1 MEQTYMVDGPLE
13 VSVRFGSGHM
23 HVRRADVGTAQVQV
37 RPLDPAHESS
47 VRLAAGAEVHL
58 DGSLLTVSVPD
69 QGRLFRRGEVVIALQ
84 LPADSRVAVKAGMAA
99 VAVRDGVHGL
109 DAKIGAGSVD
119 VDRAAELNVKAGQV
133 DVVVGRAG
141 SLAVSSGQGT
151 LRAGEVEHAAFKSGA
166 GDVEIGHSTGVV
178 QVKGGA
184 VQLAVRDAASGEVFF
199 HTGSG
204 DARVAVVPGTT
215 VELDLTSGSGDVRCE
230 LPVESA
236 APPGGAGLRLRLR
249 TGSGDLIVTAAAGA
263 PASAAGAPST
273 KVPS

>member
-1 MEQTYMVDGPLE
+1 MVDGPLE
-13 VSVRFGSGHM
+13 VVVRLGSGQV
-23 HVRRADVGTAQVQV
+23 HVRRADTGTAQVQV
-37 RPLDPAHESS
+37 RPLDPEHDSS

-58 DGSLLTVSVPD
+58 DGSRLTVSVPD
-69 QGRLFRRGEVVIALQ
+69 QGRIFRRGEVVIDLQ
-84 LPADSRVAVKAGMAA
+84 LPPDSAVAVKAGMAA
-99 VAVRDGVHGL
+99 VTVRDGIQGL
-109 DAKIGAGSVD
+109 DAKLGSGSVA
-119 VDRAAELNVKAGQV
+119 VDRAAELRVKAGQV
-133 DVVVGRAG
+133 DVVVGQAG

-184 VQLAVRDAASGEVFF
+184 VQLVVRDAASGEVFF

-236 APPGGAGLRLRLR
+236 APPGGASLRLRLR
-249 TGSGDLIVTAAAGA
+249 TGSGDLLVTVGAGA
-263 PASAAGAPST
+263 PASAAGSPTAEASC
-273 KVPS
+273 